1 MTTSATSSRQRWIAV
16 LACAERDSLRES
28 AERACAKH
36 SFDTL
41 RAAEVGLAMVRGR
54 MDGGGDRFNL
64 GEATLSRCVMR
75 LRSAGMVTVGVGY
88 HLGRDL
94 ERVRWM
100 AQLDA
105 LLQHPL
111 YQAELL
117 RSVIDALAHE
127 TSALRANEAASTET
141 SRVEFFTL
149 QTEVVR

>member
-94 ERVRWM
+94 
-100 AQLDA
+100 
-105 LLQHPL
+105 
-111 YQAELL
+111 
-117 RSVIDALAHE
+117 
-127 TSALRANEAASTET
+127 
-141 SRVEFFTL
+141 
-149 QTEVVR
+149 